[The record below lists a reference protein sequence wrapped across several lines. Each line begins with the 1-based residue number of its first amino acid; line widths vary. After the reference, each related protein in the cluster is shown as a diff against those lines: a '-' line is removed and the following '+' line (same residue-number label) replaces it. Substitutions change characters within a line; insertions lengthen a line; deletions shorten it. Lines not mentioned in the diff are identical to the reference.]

1 MAQLRTSLDNCFKV
15 IEREI
20 IRVKTKNEEEEASKK
35 ANDILDAMIERSTL
49 NMSKMTQNEGGLIG
63 WIKKL
68 KTSKKIS
75 KQKIYMLL
83 IKNLF
88 GRTIQSRKQSNNRQS
103 MRISTPFSMKSI
115 KQGRTDPQGRSLG
128 MSLISSKLR
137 QSGFGFVKPY
147 SKLITGVSTINNCV
161 TIFLNNKNIITI
173 SSISFK
179 KIRLLLDFDDIP
191 FTYGP
196 LSLSLF
202 NTKTNMLNKPLQR
215 KNDIFDYDKEYIDKG
230 VTFNA
235 IDSIGFKV
243 NLLPIRVF
251 KRIPPPCEKA
261 LQVMQESNEPTIDI
275 SVDRDNIDDFDFIP
289 CLMKI
294 ELDTKNEFKSYD
306 EINKEIE
313 SLQQ

>member
-1 MAQLRTSLDNCFKV
+1 MAQLRTSIDNCFKV

-35 ANDILDAMIERSTL
+35 ANDILETMRERSTL

-68 KTSKKIS
+68 KTTKKIS

-88 GRTIQSRKQSNNRQS
+88 GRPIQSRKQSNNRQS

-115 KQGRTDPQGRSLG
+115 KQGKTEPQGRSLG

-137 QSGFGFVKPY
+137 QSG
-147 SKLITGVSTINNCV
+147 KLITGISTINNCV
-161 TIFLNNKNIITI
+161 TIFLGNKNIIAI

-196 LSLSLF
+196 LSFSLF

-215 KNDIFDYDKEYIDKG
+215 RNDIFDYDKEYIDKG

-261 LQVMQESNEPTIDI
+261 LQVMQESSEPSIDI
-275 SVDRDNIDDFDFIP
+275 FVDNDNIDDFDFIP

-294 ELDTKNEFKSYD
+294 EVDTQNKFKSND
-306 EINKEIE
+306 EMNKEIK
-313 SLQQ
+313 SLQ

>member
-1 MAQLRTSLDNCFKV
+1 MAQLRTSIDNCFKV

-35 ANDILDAMIERSTL
+35 ANDILEMMRERSTL

-68 KTSKKIS
+68 KTTKKIS

-88 GRTIQSRKQSNNRQS
+88 GRPIQSRKQSNNRQS
-103 MRISTPFSMKSI
+103 MRISTSFSMKSI
-115 KQGRTDPQGRSLG
+115 KQGKTDPQGRSLG

-137 QSGFGFVKPY
+137 QSG
-147 SKLITGVSTINNCV
+147 KLITGISTINNCV
-161 TIFLNNKNIITI
+161 TIFLGNKNIIAI

-196 LSLSLF
+196 LSFSLF

-215 KNDIFDYDKEYIDKG
+215 RNDIFDYDKEYIDKG

-261 LQVMQESNEPTIDI
+261 LQVMQESSEPSIDI
-275 SVDRDNIDDFDFIP
+275 FVDNDNIDDFDFIP

-294 ELDTKNEFKSYD
+294 EVDTQNKFKSND
-306 EINKEIE
+306 EMNKEIK
-313 SLQQ
+313 SLQ

>member
-1 MAQLRTSLDNCFKV
+1 MAQLRTSIDNCFKV

-35 ANDILDAMIERSTL
+35 ANDILEMMRERSTL

-68 KTSKKIS
+68 KTTKKIS

-88 GRTIQSRKQSNNRQS
+88 GRPIQSRKQSNNRQS

-115 KQGRTDPQGRSLG
+115 KQGKTNPQGRSLG

-137 QSGFGFVKPY
+137 QSG
-147 SKLITGVSTINNCV
+147 KLITGISTINNCV
-161 TIFLNNKNIITI
+161 TIFLGNKNIIAI

-196 LSLSLF
+196 LSFSLF

-215 KNDIFDYDKEYIDKG
+215 RNDIFDYDKEYIDKG

-261 LQVMQESNEPTIDI
+261 LQVMQESSEPSIDI
-275 SVDRDNIDDFDFIP
+275 FVDNDNIDDFDFIP

-294 ELDTKNEFKSYD
+294 EVDTQNKFKSND
-306 EINKEIE
+306 EMNKEIK
-313 SLQQ
+313 SLQ

>member
-1 MAQLRTSLDNCFKV
+1 MAQLRTSIDNCFKV

-35 ANDILDAMIERSTL
+35 ANDILETMRERSTL

-68 KTSKKIS
+68 KTTKKIS

-88 GRTIQSRKQSNNRQS
+88 GRPIQSRKQSNNRQN
-103 MRISTPFSMKSI
+103 MRISTSFSMKSI
-115 KQGRTDPQGRSLG
+115 KQGKTDPQGRSLG

-137 QSGFGFVKPY
+137 QSG
-147 SKLITGVSTINNCV
+147 KLITGISTINNCV
-161 TIFLNNKNIITI
+161 TIFLGNKNIIAI

-179 KIRLLLDFDDIP
+179 KIRLMLDFDDIP

-196 LSLSLF
+196 LSFSLF

-215 KNDIFDYDKEYIDKG
+215 RNDIFDYDKEYIDKG

-261 LQVMQESNEPTIDI
+261 LQVMQESSEPSIDI
-275 SVDRDNIDDFDFIP
+275 FVDNDNIDDFDFIP

-294 ELDTKNEFKSYD
+294 EVDTQNKFKSND
-306 EINKEIE
+306 EMNKEIK
-313 SLQQ
+313 SLQ

>member
-1 MAQLRTSLDNCFKV
+1 MAQLRTSIDNCFKV

-35 ANDILDAMIERSTL
+35 ANDILETMRERSTL

-68 KTSKKIS
+68 KTTKKIS

-88 GRTIQSRKQSNNRQS
+88 GRPIQSRKQSNNRQS
-103 MRISTPFSMKSI
+103 MRISTSFSMKSI
-115 KQGRTDPQGRSLG
+115 KQGKTDPQGRSLG

-137 QSGFGFVKPY
+137 QSG
-147 SKLITGVSTINNCV
+147 KLITGISTINNCV
-161 TIFLNNKNIITI
+161 TIFLGNKNIIAI
-173 SSISFK
+173 PSISFK
-179 KIRLLLDFDDIP
+179 KIRLMLDFDDIP

-196 LSLSLF
+196 LSFSLF

-215 KNDIFDYDKEYIDKG
+215 RNDIFDYDKEYIDKG

-261 LQVMQESNEPTIDI
+261 LQVMQESNEPMIDI

-294 ELDTKNEFKSYD
+294 EIDTKNKFKSYN
-306 EINKEIE
+306 EMYKEIK

>member
-1 MAQLRTSLDNCFKV
+1 MAQLRTSIDNCFKV

-35 ANDILDAMIERSTL
+35 ANDILETMRERSTL

-68 KTSKKIS
+68 KTTKKIS

-88 GRTIQSRKQSNNRQS
+88 GRPIQSRKQSNNRQS

-115 KQGRTDPQGRSLG
+115 KQGKTNPQGRSLG

-137 QSGFGFVKPY
+137 QSG
-147 SKLITGVSTINNCV
+147 KLITGISTINNCV
-161 TIFLNNKNIITI
+161 TIFLGNKNIIAI

-196 LSLSLF
+196 LSFSLF

-215 KNDIFDYDKEYIDKG
+215 RNDIFDYDKEYIDKG

-261 LQVMQESNEPTIDI
+261 LQVMQESSEPSIDI
-275 SVDRDNIDDFDFIP
+275 FVDNDNIDDFDFIP

-294 ELDTKNEFKSYD
+294 EVDTQNKFKSND
-306 EINKEIE
+306 EMNKEIK
-313 SLQQ
+313 SLQ

>member
-1 MAQLRTSLDNCFKV
+1 MAQLRTSIDNCFKV

-35 ANDILDAMIERSTL
+35 ANDILETMRERSTL

-68 KTSKKIS
+68 KTTKKIS

-88 GRTIQSRKQSNNRQS
+88 GRPIQSRKQSNNRQS

-115 KQGRTDPQGRSLG
+115 KQGKTDPQGRSLG

-137 QSGFGFVKPY
+137 QSG
-147 SKLITGVSTINNCV
+147 KLITGISTINNCV
-161 TIFLNNKNIITI
+161 TIFLGNKNIIAI

-196 LSLSLF
+196 LSFSLF

-215 KNDIFDYDKEYIDKG
+215 RNDIFDYDKEYIYKG

-261 LQVMQESNEPTIDI
+261 LQVMQESSEPSIDI
-275 SVDRDNIDDFDFIP
+275 FVDNDNIDDFDFIP

-294 ELDTKNEFKSYD
+294 EVDTQNKFKSND
-306 EINKEIE
+306 EMNKEIK
-313 SLQQ
+313 SLQ

>member
-1 MAQLRTSLDNCFKV
+1 MAQLRTSIDNCFKV

-35 ANDILDAMIERSTL
+35 ANDILETMRERSTL

-68 KTSKKIS
+68 KTTKKIS

-88 GRTIQSRKQSNNRQS
+88 GRPIQSRKQSNNRQS
-103 MRISTPFSMKSI
+103 MRISTHFSMKSI
-115 KQGRTDPQGRSLG
+115 KQGKTDPQGRSLG

-137 QSGFGFVKPY
+137 QSG
-147 SKLITGVSTINNCV
+147 KLITGISTINNCV
-161 TIFLNNKNIITI
+161 TIFLGNKNIIAI

-196 LSLSLF
+196 LSFSLF
-202 NTKTNMLNKPLQR
+202 NTKSNMLNKPLQR
-215 KNDIFDYDKEYIDKG
+215 RNDIFDYDKEYIDKG

-261 LQVMQESNEPTIDI
+261 LQVMQESSEPSIDI
-275 SVDRDNIDDFDFIP
+275 FVDNDNIDDFDFIP

-294 ELDTKNEFKSYD
+294 EVDTQNKFKSND
-306 EINKEIE
+306 EMNKEIK
-313 SLQQ
+313 SLQ

>member
-1 MAQLRTSLDNCFKV
+1 MAQLRTSIDNCFKV

-35 ANDILDAMIERSTL
+35 ANDILEMMRERSTL

-68 KTSKKIS
+68 KTTKKIS

-88 GRTIQSRKQSNNRQS
+88 GRPIQSRKQSNNRQS
-103 MRISTPFSMKSI
+103 VRISTSFSMKSI
-115 KQGRTDPQGRSLG
+115 KQGKTNPQGRSLG

-137 QSGFGFVKPY
+137 QSG
-147 SKLITGVSTINNCV
+147 KLITGISTINNCV
-161 TIFLNNKNIITI
+161 TIFLGNKNIIAI

-196 LSLSLF
+196 LSFSLF

-215 KNDIFDYDKEYIDKG
+215 RNDIFDYDKEYIDKG

-261 LQVMQESNEPTIDI
+261 LQVMQESSEPSIDI
-275 SVDRDNIDDFDFIP
+275 FVDNDNIDDFDFIP

-294 ELDTKNEFKSYD
+294 EVDTQNKFKSND
-306 EINKEIE
+306 EMNKEIK
-313 SLQQ
+313 SLQ

>member
-1 MAQLRTSLDNCFKV
+1 MAQLRTSIDNCFKV

-35 ANDILDAMIERSTL
+35 ANDILETMRERSTL

-68 KTSKKIS
+68 KTTKKIS

-88 GRTIQSRKQSNNRQS
+88 GRPIQSRKQSNNRQS
-103 MRISTPFSMKSI
+103 MRISTTFSMKSI
-115 KQGRTDPQGRSLG
+115 KQGKTNPQGRSLG

-137 QSGFGFVKPY
+137 QSG
-147 SKLITGVSTINNCV
+147 KLITGISTINNCV
-161 TIFLNNKNIITI
+161 TIFLGNKNIIAI

-196 LSLSLF
+196 LSFSLF

-215 KNDIFDYDKEYIDKG
+215 RNDIFDYDKEYIDKG

-261 LQVMQESNEPTIDI
+261 LQVMQESSEPSIDI
-275 SVDRDNIDDFDFIP
+275 FVDNDNIDDFDFIP

-294 ELDTKNEFKSYD
+294 EVDTQNKFKSND
-306 EINKEIE
+306 EMNKEIK
-313 SLQQ
+313 SLQ

>member
-1 MAQLRTSLDNCFKV
+1 MAQLRTSIDNCFKV

-35 ANDILDAMIERSTL
+35 ANDILETMRERSTL

-68 KTSKKIS
+68 KTTKKIS

-88 GRTIQSRKQSNNRQS
+88 GRPIQSRKQSNNRQS

-115 KQGRTDPQGRSLG
+115 KQGKTNPQGRSLG

-137 QSGFGFVKPY
+137 QSG
-147 SKLITGVSTINNCV
+147 KLITGISTINNCV
-161 TIFLNNKNIITI
+161 TIFLGNKNIIAI

-196 LSLSLF
+196 LSFSLF
-202 NTKTNMLNKPLQR
+202 NTKSNMLNKPLQR
-215 KNDIFDYDKEYIDKG
+215 RNDIFDYDKEYIDKG

-261 LQVMQESNEPTIDI
+261 LQVMQESSEPSIDI
-275 SVDRDNIDDFDFIP
+275 FVDNDNIDDFDFIP

-294 ELDTKNEFKSYD
+294 EVDTQNKFKSND
-306 EINKEIE
+306 EMNKEIK
-313 SLQQ
+313 SLQ

>member
-1 MAQLRTSLDNCFKV
+1 MAQLRTSIDNCFKV

-35 ANDILDAMIERSTL
+35 ANDILETMRERSTL

-68 KTSKKIS
+68 KTTKKIS

-88 GRTIQSRKQSNNRQS
+88 GRPIQSRKQSNNRQS

-115 KQGRTDPQGRSLG
+115 KQGKTDPQGRSLG

-137 QSGFGFVKPY
+137 QSG
-147 SKLITGVSTINNCV
+147 KLITGISTINNCV
-161 TIFLNNKNIITI
+161 TIFLGNKNIIAI

-196 LSLSLF
+196 LSFSLF

-215 KNDIFDYDKEYIDKG
+215 RNDIFDYDKEYIDKG
-230 VTFNA
+230 VAFNA

-261 LQVMQESNEPTIDI
+261 LQVMQESSEPSIDI
-275 SVDRDNIDDFDFIP
+275 FVDNDNIDDFDFIP

-294 ELDTKNEFKSYD
+294 EVDTQNKFKSND
-306 EINKEIE
+306 EMNKEIK
-313 SLQQ
+313 SLQ

>member
-1 MAQLRTSLDNCFKV
+1 MAQLRTSIDNCFKV

-35 ANDILDAMIERSTL
+35 ANDILETMRERSTL

-68 KTSKKIS
+68 KTTKKIS

-88 GRTIQSRKQSNNRQS
+88 GRPIQSRKQSNNRQS
-103 MRISTPFSMKSI
+103 MRISTSFSMKSI
-115 KQGRTDPQGRSLG
+115 KQGKTNPQGRPLG

-137 QSGFGFVKPY
+137 QSG
-147 SKLITGVSTINNCV
+147 KLITGISTINNCV
-161 TIFLNNKNIITI
+161 TIFLGNKNIIAI

-196 LSLSLF
+196 LSFSLF

-215 KNDIFDYDKEYIDKG
+215 RNDIFDYDKEYIDKG

-261 LQVMQESNEPTIDI
+261 LQVMQESSEPSIDI
-275 SVDRDNIDDFDFIP
+275 FVDNDNIDDFDFIP

-294 ELDTKNEFKSYD
+294 EVDTQNKFKSND
-306 EINKEIE
+306 EMNKEIK
-313 SLQQ
+313 SLQ

>member
-1 MAQLRTSLDNCFKV
+1 MAQLRTSIDNCFKV

-35 ANDILDAMIERSTL
+35 ANDILEMMRERSTL

-68 KTSKKIS
+68 KTTKKIS

-88 GRTIQSRKQSNNRQS
+88 GRPIQSRKQSNNRQN
-103 MRISTPFSMKSI
+103 MRISTTFSMKSI
-115 KQGRTDPQGRSLG
+115 KQGKTDPQGRSLG

-137 QSGFGFVKPY
+137 QSG
-147 SKLITGVSTINNCV
+147 KLITGISTINNCV
-161 TIFLNNKNIITI
+161 TIFLGNKNIIAI

-196 LSLSLF
+196 LSFSLF

-215 KNDIFDYDKEYIDKG
+215 RNDIFDYDKEYIDKG

-261 LQVMQESNEPTIDI
+261 LQVMQESSEPSIDI
-275 SVDRDNIDDFDFIP
+275 FVDNDNIDDFDFIP

-294 ELDTKNEFKSYD
+294 EVDTQNKFKSND
-306 EINKEIE
+306 EMNKEIK
-313 SLQQ
+313 SLQ

>member
-1 MAQLRTSLDNCFKV
+1 MAQLRTSIDNCFKV

-35 ANDILDAMIERSTL
+35 ANDILETMRERSTL

-68 KTSKKIS
+68 KTTKKIS

-88 GRTIQSRKQSNNRQS
+88 GRPIQSRKQSNNRQS
-103 MRISTPFSMKSI
+103 MRISTSFSMKSI
-115 KQGRTDPQGRSLG
+115 KQGKTNPQGRSLG

-137 QSGFGFVKPY
+137 QSG
-147 SKLITGVSTINNCV
+147 KLITGISTINNCV
-161 TIFLNNKNIITI
+161 TIFLGNKNIIAI

-196 LSLSLF
+196 LSFSLF

-215 KNDIFDYDKEYIDKG
+215 RNDIFDYDKEYIDKG

-261 LQVMQESNEPTIDI
+261 LQVMQESSEPSIDI
-275 SVDRDNIDDFDFIP
+275 FVDNDNIDDFDFIP

-294 ELDTKNEFKSYD
+294 EVDTQNKFKSND
-306 EINKEIE
+306 EMNKEIK
-313 SLQQ
+313 SLQ

>member
-1 MAQLRTSLDNCFKV
+1 MAQLRTSIDNCFKV

-35 ANDILDAMIERSTL
+35 ANDILETMRERSTL

-68 KTSKKIS
+68 KTTKKIS

-88 GRTIQSRKQSNNRQS
+88 GRPIQSRKQSNNRQS
-103 MRISTPFSMKSI
+103 MRISTSFSMKSI
-115 KQGRTDPQGRSLG
+115 KQGKTDPQGRSLG

-137 QSGFGFVKPY
+137 QSG
-147 SKLITGVSTINNCV
+147 KLITGISTINNCV
-161 TIFLNNKNIITI
+161 TIFLGNKNIIAI

-196 LSLSLF
+196 LSFSLF
-202 NTKTNMLNKPLQR
+202 NTKSNMLNKPLQR
-215 KNDIFDYDKEYIDKG
+215 RNDIFDYDKEYIDKG

-261 LQVMQESNEPTIDI
+261 LQVMQESSEPSIDI
-275 SVDRDNIDDFDFIP
+275 FVDNDNIDDFDFIP

-294 ELDTKNEFKSYD
+294 EVDTQNKFKSND
-306 EINKEIE
+306 EMNKEIK
-313 SLQQ
+313 SLQ

>member
-1 MAQLRTSLDNCFKV
+1 MAQLRTSIDNCFKV

-35 ANDILDAMIERSTL
+35 ANDILETMRERSTL

-68 KTSKKIS
+68 KTTKKIS

-88 GRTIQSRKQSNNRQS
+88 GRPIQSRKQSNNRQS

-115 KQGRTDPQGRSLG
+115 KQGKTDPQGRSLG

-137 QSGFGFVKPY
+137 QSG
-147 SKLITGVSTINNCV
+147 KLITGISTINNCV
-161 TIFLNNKNIITI
+161 TIFLGNKNIIAI

-196 LSLSLF
+196 LSFSLF

-215 KNDIFDYDKEYIDKG
+215 RNDIFDYDKEYIDKG

-261 LQVMQESNEPTIDI
+261 LQVMQESSEPSIDI
-275 SVDRDNIDDFDFIP
+275 FVDNDNIDDFDFIP

-294 ELDTKNEFKSYD
+294 EVDTQNKFKSND
-306 EINKEIE
+306 EMNKEIK
-313 SLQQ
+313 SLQ

>member
-1 MAQLRTSLDNCFKV
+1 MAQLRTSIDNCFKV

-35 ANDILDAMIERSTL
+35 ANDILEMMRERSTL

-68 KTSKKIS
+68 KTTKKIS

-88 GRTIQSRKQSNNRQS
+88 GRPIQSRKQSNNRQS

-115 KQGRTDPQGRSLG
+115 KQGKTDPQGRSLG

-137 QSGFGFVKPY
+137 QSG
-147 SKLITGVSTINNCV
+147 KLITGISTINNCV
-161 TIFLNNKNIITI
+161 TIFLGNKNIIAI

-196 LSLSLF
+196 LSFSLF
-202 NTKTNMLNKPLQR
+202 NTKSNMLNKPLQR
-215 KNDIFDYDKEYIDKG
+215 RNDIFDYDKEYIDKG

-261 LQVMQESNEPTIDI
+261 LQVMQESSEPSIDI
-275 SVDRDNIDDFDFIP
+275 FVDNDNIDDFDFIP

-294 ELDTKNEFKSYD
+294 EVDTQNKFKSHD
-306 EINKEIE
+306 EMNKEIK
-313 SLQQ
+313 SLQ

>member
-1 MAQLRTSLDNCFKV
+1 MAQLRTSIDNCFKV

-35 ANDILDAMIERSTL
+35 ANEILETMRERSTL

-68 KTSKKIS
+68 KTTKKIS

-88 GRTIQSRKQSNNRQS
+88 GRPIQSRKQSNNRQS
-103 MRISTPFSMKSI
+103 MRISTSFSMKSI
-115 KQGRTDPQGRSLG
+115 KQGKTDPQGRSLG

-137 QSGFGFVKPY
+137 QSG
-147 SKLITGVSTINNCV
+147 KLITGISTINNCV
-161 TIFLNNKNIITI
+161 TIFLGNKNIIAI

-196 LSLSLF
+196 LSFSLF

-215 KNDIFDYDKEYIDKG
+215 RNDIFDYDKEYIDKG

-261 LQVMQESNEPTIDI
+261 LQVMQESSEPSIDI
-275 SVDRDNIDDFDFIP
+275 FVDNDNIDDFDFIP

-294 ELDTKNEFKSYD
+294 EVDTQNKFKSND
-306 EINKEIE
+306 EMNKEIK
-313 SLQQ
+313 SLQ

>member
-1 MAQLRTSLDNCFKV
+1 MAQLRTSIDNCFKV

-35 ANDILDAMIERSTL
+35 ANDILETMRERSTL

-68 KTSKKIS
+68 KTTKKIS

-88 GRTIQSRKQSNNRQS
+88 GRPIQSRKQSNNRQS
-103 MRISTPFSMKSI
+103 VRISTPFSMKSI
-115 KQGRTDPQGRSLG
+115 KQGKTNPQGRSLG

-137 QSGFGFVKPY
+137 QSG
-147 SKLITGVSTINNCV
+147 KLITGISTINNCV
-161 TIFLNNKNIITI
+161 TIFLGNKNIIAI

-196 LSLSLF
+196 LSFSLF

-215 KNDIFDYDKEYIDKG
+215 RNDIFDYDKEYIDKG

-261 LQVMQESNEPTIDI
+261 LQVMQESSEPSIDI
-275 SVDRDNIDDFDFIP
+275 FVDNDNIDDFDFIP

-294 ELDTKNEFKSYD
+294 EVDTQNKFKSND
-306 EINKEIE
+306 EMNKEIK
-313 SLQQ
+313 SLQ

>member
-1 MAQLRTSLDNCFKV
+1 MAQLRTSIDNCFKV

-35 ANDILDAMIERSTL
+35 ANDILETMRERSTL

-68 KTSKKIS
+68 KTTKKIS

-88 GRTIQSRKQSNNRQS
+88 GRPIQSRKQSNNRQS
-103 MRISTPFSMKSI
+103 MRISTSFSMKSI
-115 KQGRTDPQGRSLG
+115 KQGKTDPQGRSLG

-137 QSGFGFVKPY
+137 QSG
-147 SKLITGVSTINNCV
+147 KLITGISTINNCV
-161 TIFLNNKNIITI
+161 TIFLGNKNIIAI

-196 LSLSLF
+196 LSFSLF

-215 KNDIFDYDKEYIDKG
+215 RNDIFDYDKEYIDKG

-261 LQVMQESNEPTIDI
+261 LQVMQESSEPSIDI
-275 SVDRDNIDDFDFIP
+275 FVDNDNIDDFDFIP

-294 ELDTKNEFKSYD
+294 EVDTQNKFKSND
-306 EINKEIE
+306 EMNKEIK
-313 SLQQ
+313 SLQ

>member
-1 MAQLRTSLDNCFKV
+1 MAQLRTSIDNCFKV

-35 ANDILDAMIERSTL
+35 ANDILEMMRERSTL

-68 KTSKKIS
+68 KTTKKIS

-88 GRTIQSRKQSNNRQS
+88 GRPIQSRKQSNNRQS
-103 MRISTPFSMKSI
+103 MRISTSFSMKRI
-115 KQGRTDPQGRSLG
+115 KQGKTDPQGRSLG

-137 QSGFGFVKPY
+137 QSG
-147 SKLITGVSTINNCV
+147 KLITGISTINNCV
-161 TIFLNNKNIITI
+161 TIFLGNKNIIAI

-196 LSLSLF
+196 LSFSLF

-215 KNDIFDYDKEYIDKG
+215 RNDIFDYDKEYIDKG

-261 LQVMQESNEPTIDI
+261 LQVMQESSEPSIDI
-275 SVDRDNIDDFDFIP
+275 FVDNDNIDDFDFIP

-294 ELDTKNEFKSYD
+294 EVDTQNKFKSND
-306 EINKEIE
+306 EMNKEIK
-313 SLQQ
+313 SLQ

>member
-1 MAQLRTSLDNCFKV
+1 MAQLRTSIDNCFKV

-35 ANDILDAMIERSTL
+35 ANDILETMRERSTL

-68 KTSKKIS
+68 KTTKKIS

-88 GRTIQSRKQSNNRQS
+88 GRPIQSRKQSNNRQS
-103 MRISTPFSMKSI
+103 MRISTSFSMKSI
-115 KQGRTDPQGRSLG
+115 KQGKTNPQGRSLG

-137 QSGFGFVKPY
+137 QSG
-147 SKLITGVSTINNCV
+147 KLITGISTINNCV
-161 TIFLNNKNIITI
+161 TIFLGNKNIIAI
-173 SSISFK
+173 PSISFK
-179 KIRLLLDFDDIP
+179 KIRLMLDFDDIP

-196 LSLSLF
+196 LSFSLF

-215 KNDIFDYDKEYIDKG
+215 RNDIFDYDKEYIDKG

-261 LQVMQESNEPTIDI
+261 LQVMQESSEPSIDI
-275 SVDRDNIDDFDFIP
+275 FVDNDNIDDFDFIP

-294 ELDTKNEFKSYD
+294 EVDTQNKFKSND
-306 EINKEIE
+306 EMNKEIK
-313 SLQQ
+313 SLQ

>member
-1 MAQLRTSLDNCFKV
+1 MAQLRTSIDNCFKV

-35 ANDILDAMIERSTL
+35 ANDILEMMRERSTL

-68 KTSKKIS
+68 KTTKKIS

-88 GRTIQSRKQSNNRQS
+88 GRPIQSRKQSNNRQS

-115 KQGRTDPQGRSLG
+115 KQGKTDPQGRSLG

-137 QSGFGFVKPY
+137 QSG
-147 SKLITGVSTINNCV
+147 KLITGISTINNCV
-161 TIFLNNKNIITI
+161 TIFLGNKNIIAI

-196 LSLSLF
+196 LSFSLF

-215 KNDIFDYDKEYIDKG
+215 RNDIFDYDKEYIDKG

-261 LQVMQESNEPTIDI
+261 LQVMQESSEPSIDI
-275 SVDRDNIDDFDFIP
+275 FVDNDNIDDFDFIP

-294 ELDTKNEFKSYD
+294 EVDTQNKFKSND
-306 EINKEIE
+306 EMNKEIK
-313 SLQQ
+313 SLQ

>member
-1 MAQLRTSLDNCFKV
+1 MAQLRTSIDNCFKV

-35 ANDILDAMIERSTL
+35 ANDILETMRERSTL

-68 KTSKKIS
+68 KTTKKIS

-88 GRTIQSRKQSNNRQS
+88 GRPIQSRKQSNNRQS
-103 MRISTPFSMKSI
+103 VRISTSFSMKSI
-115 KQGRTDPQGRSLG
+115 KQGKTNPQGRSLG

-137 QSGFGFVKPY
+137 QSG
-147 SKLITGVSTINNCV
+147 KLITGISTINNCV
-161 TIFLNNKNIITI
+161 TIFLGNKNIIAI

-196 LSLSLF
+196 LSFSLF

-215 KNDIFDYDKEYIDKG
+215 RNDIFDYDKEYIDKG

-235 IDSIGFKV
+235 IDNIGFKV

-261 LQVMQESNEPTIDI
+261 LQVMQESSEPSIDI
-275 SVDRDNIDDFDFIP
+275 FVDNDNIDDFDFIP

-294 ELDTKNEFKSYD
+294 EVDTQNKFKSND
-306 EINKEIE
+306 EMNKEIK
-313 SLQQ
+313 SLQ

>member
-1 MAQLRTSLDNCFKV
+1 MAQLRTSIDNCFKV

-35 ANDILDAMIERSTL
+35 ANDILETMRERSTL

-68 KTSKKIS
+68 KTTKKIS

-88 GRTIQSRKQSNNRQS
+88 GRPIQSRKQSNNRQS

-115 KQGRTDPQGRSLG
+115 KQGKTDPQGRSLG

-137 QSGFGFVKPY
+137 QSG
-147 SKLITGVSTINNCV
+147 KLITGISTINNCV
-161 TIFLNNKNIITI
+161 TIFLGNKNIIAI

-215 KNDIFDYDKEYIDKG
+215 RNDIFDYDKEYIDKG

-261 LQVMQESNEPTIDI
+261 LQVMQESSEPSIDI
-275 SVDRDNIDDFDFIP
+275 FVDNDNIDDFDFIP

-294 ELDTKNEFKSYD
+294 EVDTQNKFKSND
-306 EINKEIE
+306 EMNKEIK
-313 SLQQ
+313 SLQ

>member
-1 MAQLRTSLDNCFKV
+1 MAQLRTSIDNCFKV

-35 ANDILDAMIERSTL
+35 ANDILETMRERSTL

-68 KTSKKIS
+68 KTTKKIS

-88 GRTIQSRKQSNNRQS
+88 GRPIQSRKQSNNIQS

-115 KQGRTDPQGRSLG
+115 KQGKTDPQGRSLG

-137 QSGFGFVKPY
+137 QSG
-147 SKLITGVSTINNCV
+147 KLITGISTINNCV
-161 TIFLNNKNIITI
+161 TIFLGNKNIIAI

-196 LSLSLF
+196 LSFSLF
-202 NTKTNMLNKPLQR
+202 STKTNMLNKPLQR
-215 KNDIFDYDKEYIDKG
+215 RNDIFDYDKEYIDKG

-261 LQVMQESNEPTIDI
+261 LQMMQESSEPSIDI
-275 SVDRDNIDDFDFIP
+275 FVDNDNIDDFDFIP

-294 ELDTKNEFKSYD
+294 EVDTQNKFKSND
-306 EINKEIE
+306 EMNKEIK
-313 SLQQ
+313 SLQ

>member
-1 MAQLRTSLDNCFKV
+1 MAQLRTSIDNCFKV

-35 ANDILDAMIERSTL
+35 ANDILEMMRERSTL

-68 KTSKKIS
+68 KTTKKIS

-88 GRTIQSRKQSNNRQS
+88 GRPIQSRKQSNNRQS

-115 KQGRTDPQGRSLG
+115 KQGKTDPQGRSLG

-137 QSGFGFVKPY
+137 QSG
-147 SKLITGVSTINNCV
+147 KLITGISTINNCV
-161 TIFLNNKNIITI
+161 TIFLGNKNIIAI

-196 LSLSLF
+196 LSFSLF

-215 KNDIFDYDKEYIDKG
+215 RNDIFDYDKEYIDKG

-261 LQVMQESNEPTIDI
+261 LQVMQESSEPSIDI
-275 SVDRDNIDDFDFIP
+275 FVDNDNIDDFDFIP

-294 ELDTKNEFKSYD
+294 EVDTQNKFKSHD
-306 EINKEIE
+306 EMNKEIK
-313 SLQQ
+313 SLQ

>member
-1 MAQLRTSLDNCFKV
+1 MAQLRTSIDNCFKV

-35 ANDILDAMIERSTL
+35 ANDILETMRERSTL

-68 KTSKKIS
+68 KTTKKIS

-88 GRTIQSRKQSNNRQS
+88 GRPIQSRKQSNNRQS
-103 MRISTPFSMKSI
+103 VRISTSFSMKSI
-115 KQGRTDPQGRSLG
+115 KQGKTNPQGRSLG

-137 QSGFGFVKPY
+137 QSG
-147 SKLITGVSTINNCV
+147 KLITGISTINNCV
-161 TIFLNNKNIITI
+161 TIFLGNKNIIAI

-196 LSLSLF
+196 LSFSLF

-215 KNDIFDYDKEYIDKG
+215 RNDIFDYDKEYIDKG

-261 LQVMQESNEPTIDI
+261 LQVMQESSEPSIDI
-275 SVDRDNIDDFDFIP
+275 FVDNDNIDDFDFIP

-294 ELDTKNEFKSYD
+294 EVDTQNKFKSND
-306 EINKEIE
+306 EMNKEIK
-313 SLQQ
+313 SLQ

>member
-1 MAQLRTSLDNCFKV
+1 MAQLRTSIDNCFKV

-35 ANDILDAMIERSTL
+35 ANDILETMRERSTL

-68 KTSKKIS
+68 KTTKKIS

-88 GRTIQSRKQSNNRQS
+88 GRPIQSRKQSNNRQN
-103 MRISTPFSMKSI
+103 MRISTSFSMKSI
-115 KQGRTDPQGRSLG
+115 KQGKTDPQGRSLG

-137 QSGFGFVKPY
+137 QSG
-147 SKLITGVSTINNCV
+147 KLITGISTINNCV
-161 TIFLNNKNIITI
+161 TIFLGNKNIIAI

-196 LSLSLF
+196 LSFSLF

-215 KNDIFDYDKEYIDKG
+215 RNDIFDYDKEYIDKG

-261 LQVMQESNEPTIDI
+261 LQVMQESSEPSIDI
-275 SVDRDNIDDFDFIP
+275 FVDNDNIDDFDFIP

-294 ELDTKNEFKSYD
+294 EVDTQNKFKSND
-306 EINKEIE
+306 EMNKEIK
-313 SLQQ
+313 SLQ

>member
-1 MAQLRTSLDNCFKV
+1 MALLRTSIDNCFKV

-35 ANDILDAMIERSTL
+35 ANDILEMMRERSTL

-68 KTSKKIS
+68 KTTKKIS

-88 GRTIQSRKQSNNRQS
+88 GRPIQSRKQSNNRQS
-103 MRISTPFSMKSI
+103 MRISTSFSMKSI
-115 KQGRTDPQGRSLG
+115 KQGKTDPQGRSLG

-137 QSGFGFVKPY
+137 QSG
-147 SKLITGVSTINNCV
+147 KLITGISTINNCV
-161 TIFLNNKNIITI
+161 TIFLGNKNIIAI

-196 LSLSLF
+196 LSFSLF

-215 KNDIFDYDKEYIDKG
+215 RNDIFDYDKEYIDKG

-261 LQVMQESNEPTIDI
+261 LQVMQESSEPSIDI
-275 SVDRDNIDDFDFIP
+275 FVDNDNIDDFDFIP

-294 ELDTKNEFKSYD
+294 EVDTQNKFKSND
-306 EINKEIE
+306 EMNKEIK
-313 SLQQ
+313 SLQ

>member
-1 MAQLRTSLDNCFKV
+1 MAQLRTSIDNCFKV

-35 ANDILDAMIERSTL
+35 ANDILETMRERSTL

-68 KTSKKIS
+68 KTTKKIS

-88 GRTIQSRKQSNNRQS
+88 GRPIQSRKQSNNRQS

-115 KQGRTDPQGRSLG
+115 KQGKTNPQGRSLG

-137 QSGFGFVKPY
+137 QSG
-147 SKLITGVSTINNCV
+147 KLITGISTINNCV
-161 TIFLNNKNIITI
+161 TIFLGNKNIIAI

-196 LSLSLF
+196 LSFSLF
-202 NTKTNMLNKPLQR
+202 NPKTNMLNKPLQR
-215 KNDIFDYDKEYIDKG
+215 RNDIFDYDKEYIDKG

-261 LQVMQESNEPTIDI
+261 LQVMQESSEPSIDI
-275 SVDRDNIDDFDFIP
+275 FVDNDNIDDFDFIP

-294 ELDTKNEFKSYD
+294 EVDTQNKFKSND
-306 EINKEIE
+306 EMNKEIK
-313 SLQQ
+313 SLQ

>member
-1 MAQLRTSLDNCFKV
+1 MAQLRTSIDNCFKV

-35 ANDILDAMIERSTL
+35 ANDILEMMRERSTL

-68 KTSKKIS
+68 KTTKKIS

-88 GRTIQSRKQSNNRQS
+88 GRPIQSRKQSNNRQS
-103 MRISTPFSMKSI
+103 MRISTSFSMKSI
-115 KQGRTDPQGRSLG
+115 KQGKTEPQGRSLG

-137 QSGFGFVKPY
+137 QSG
-147 SKLITGVSTINNCV
+147 KLITGISTINNCV
-161 TIFLNNKNIITI
+161 TIFLGNKNIIAI

-196 LSLSLF
+196 LSFSLF

-215 KNDIFDYDKEYIDKG
+215 RNDIFDYDKEYIDKG

-261 LQVMQESNEPTIDI
+261 LQVMQESSEPSIDI
-275 SVDRDNIDDFDFIP
+275 FVDNDNIDDFDFIP

-294 ELDTKNEFKSYD
+294 EVDTQNKFKSND
-306 EINKEIE
+306 EMNKEIK
-313 SLQQ
+313 SLQ

>member
-1 MAQLRTSLDNCFKV
+1 
-15 IEREI
+15 
-20 IRVKTKNEEEEASKK
+20 
-35 ANDILDAMIERSTL
+35 
-49 NMSKMTQNEGGLIG
+49 
-63 WIKKL
+63 
-68 KTSKKIS
+68 
-75 KQKIYMLL
+75 MLL

-88 GRTIQSRKQSNNRQS
+88 GRPIQSRKQSNNRQS
-103 MRISTPFSMKSI
+103 MRISTSFSMKSI
-115 KQGRTDPQGRSLG
+115 KQGKTNPQGRSLG

-137 QSGFGFVKPY
+137 QSG
-147 SKLITGVSTINNCV
+147 KLITGISTINNCV
-161 TIFLNNKNIITI
+161 TIFLGNKNIIAI

-196 LSLSLF
+196 LSFSLF

-215 KNDIFDYDKEYIDKG
+215 RNDIFDYDKEYIDKG

-261 LQVMQESNEPTIDI
+261 LQVMQESSEPSIDI
-275 SVDRDNIDDFDFIP
+275 FVDNDNIDDFDFIP

-294 ELDTKNEFKSYD
+294 EVDTQNKFKSND
-306 EINKEIE
+306 EMNKEIK
-313 SLQQ
+313 SLQ

>member
-1 MAQLRTSLDNCFKV
+1 MAQLRTSIDNCFKV

-35 ANDILDAMIERSTL
+35 ANDILETMRERSTL

-68 KTSKKIS
+68 KTTKKIS

-88 GRTIQSRKQSNNRQS
+88 GRPIQSRKQSNNRQN
-103 MRISTPFSMKSI
+103 MRISTSFSMKSI
-115 KQGRTDPQGRSLG
+115 KQGKTDPQGRSLG

-137 QSGFGFVKPY
+137 QSG
-147 SKLITGVSTINNCV
+147 KLITGISTINNCV
-161 TIFLNNKNIITI
+161 TIFLGNKNIIAI

-196 LSLSLF
+196 LSFSLF

-215 KNDIFDYDKEYIDKG
+215 RNDIFDYDKEYIDKG

-261 LQVMQESNEPTIDI
+261 LQVMQESSEPSIDI
-275 SVDRDNIDDFDFIP
+275 FVDNDNIDDFDFIP

-294 ELDTKNEFKSYD
+294 EVDTQNKFKSSD
-306 EINKEIE
+306 EMNKEIK
-313 SLQQ
+313 SLQ

>member
-1 MAQLRTSLDNCFKV
+1 MAQLRTSIDNCFKV

-35 ANDILDAMIERSTL
+35 ANDILETMRERSTL

-68 KTSKKIS
+68 KTTKKIS

-88 GRTIQSRKQSNNRQS
+88 GRPIQSRKQSNNRQS

-115 KQGRTDPQGRSLG
+115 KQGKTDPQGRSLG

-137 QSGFGFVKPY
+137 QSG
-147 SKLITGVSTINNCV
+147 KLITGISTINNCV
-161 TIFLNNKNIITI
+161 TIFLGNKNIIAI

-196 LSLSLF
+196 LSFSLF
-202 NTKTNMLNKPLQR
+202 NTKSNMLNKPLQR
-215 KNDIFDYDKEYIDKG
+215 RNDIFDYDKEYIDKG

-261 LQVMQESNEPTIDI
+261 LQVMQESSEPSIDI
-275 SVDRDNIDDFDFIP
+275 FVDNDNIDDFDFIP

-294 ELDTKNEFKSYD
+294 EVDTQNKFKSND
-306 EINKEIE
+306 EMNKEIK
-313 SLQQ
+313 SLQ

>member
-1 MAQLRTSLDNCFKV
+1 MAQLRTSIDNCFKV

-35 ANDILDAMIERSTL
+35 ANDILEMMRERSTL

-68 KTSKKIS
+68 KTTKKIS

-88 GRTIQSRKQSNNRQS
+88 GRPIQSRKQSNNRQS

-115 KQGRTDPQGRSLG
+115 KQGKTEPQGRSLG

-137 QSGFGFVKPY
+137 QSG
-147 SKLITGVSTINNCV
+147 KLITGISTINNCV
-161 TIFLNNKNIITI
+161 TIFLGNKNIIAI

-196 LSLSLF
+196 LSFSLF

-215 KNDIFDYDKEYIDKG
+215 RNDIFDYDKEYIDKG

-261 LQVMQESNEPTIDI
+261 LQVMQESSEPSIDI
-275 SVDRDNIDDFDFIP
+275 FVDNDNIDDFDFIP

-294 ELDTKNEFKSYD
+294 EVDTQNKFKSND
-306 EINKEIE
+306 EMNKEIK
-313 SLQQ
+313 SLQ

>member
-1 MAQLRTSLDNCFKV
+1 MAQLRTSIDNCFKV

-35 ANDILDAMIERSTL
+35 ANDILETMRERSTL

-68 KTSKKIS
+68 KTTKKIS

-88 GRTIQSRKQSNNRQS
+88 GRPIQSRKQSNNIQS

-115 KQGRTDPQGRSLG
+115 KQGKTDPQGRSLG

-137 QSGFGFVKPY
+137 QSG
-147 SKLITGVSTINNCV
+147 KLITGISTINNCV
-161 TIFLNNKNIITI
+161 TIFLGNKNIIAI

-196 LSLSLF
+196 LSFSLF

-215 KNDIFDYDKEYIDKG
+215 RNDIFDYDKEYIDKG

-261 LQVMQESNEPTIDI
+261 LQVMQESSEPSIDI
-275 SVDRDNIDDFDFIP
+275 FVDNDNIDDFDFIP

-294 ELDTKNEFKSYD
+294 EVDTQNKFKSND
-306 EINKEIE
+306 EMNKEIK
-313 SLQQ
+313 SLQ

>member
-1 MAQLRTSLDNCFKV
+1 MAQLRTSIDNCFKV

-35 ANDILDAMIERSTL
+35 ANDILETMRERSTL
-49 NMSKMTQNEGGLIG
+49 NMSKMTQNEVGLIG

-68 KTSKKIS
+68 KTTKKIS

-88 GRTIQSRKQSNNRQS
+88 GRPIQSRKQSNNRQS

-115 KQGRTDPQGRSLG
+115 KQGKTNPQGRSLG

-137 QSGFGFVKPY
+137 QSG
-147 SKLITGVSTINNCV
+147 KLITGISTINNCV
-161 TIFLNNKNIITI
+161 TIFLGNKNIIAI

-196 LSLSLF
+196 LSFSLF

-215 KNDIFDYDKEYIDKG
+215 RNDIFDYDKEYIDKG

-261 LQVMQESNEPTIDI
+261 LQVMQESSEPSIDI
-275 SVDRDNIDDFDFIP
+275 FVDNDNIDDFDFIP

-294 ELDTKNEFKSYD
+294 EVDTQNKFKSND
-306 EINKEIE
+306 EMNKEIK
-313 SLQQ
+313 SLQ

>member
-1 MAQLRTSLDNCFKV
+1 MAQLRTSIDNCFKV

-35 ANDILDAMIERSTL
+35 ANDILEMMRERSTL

-68 KTSKKIS
+68 KTTKKIS

-88 GRTIQSRKQSNNRQS
+88 GRPIQSRKQSNNRQS
-103 MRISTPFSMKSI
+103 MRISTSFSMKSI
-115 KQGRTDPQGRSLG
+115 KQGKTDPQGRSLG

-137 QSGFGFVKPY
+137 QSG
-147 SKLITGVSTINNCV
+147 KLITGISTINNCV
-161 TIFLNNKNIITI
+161 TIFLGNKNIIAI

-196 LSLSLF
+196 LSFSLF
-202 NTKTNMLNKPLQR
+202 NTKMNMLNKPLQR
-215 KNDIFDYDKEYIDKG
+215 RNDIFDYDKEYIDKG

-261 LQVMQESNEPTIDI
+261 LQVMQESSEPSIDI
-275 SVDRDNIDDFDFIP
+275 FVDNDNIDDFDFIP

-294 ELDTKNEFKSYD
+294 EVDTQNKFKSND
-306 EINKEIE
+306 EMNKEIK
-313 SLQQ
+313 SLQ